1 MSLVQNVINE
11 IHGLREKII
20 KKEISSDENNIND
33 ILQKIKLSINFLC
46 ETGLYNDFFH
56 SKFIDETSNFYTKTA
71 QNYIQVFS
79 LDEYL
84 QFVELVFK
92 IENII
97 IIQNLSEVS
106 LKTTITNLNQILL
119 KMQKQEIFNKY
130 YSFSSN
136 SDSIFNNNYEI
147 LQKIFLLFKNIK
159 IEDEIKKQFT
169 QYINNCSVK
178 IYNKFTK
185 DYLQLYNHLILFKS
199 NIDAIVLNSFLN
211 DEKFKS
217 LGKESL
223 GKAIN
228 LKPNFI
234 ADYFSRYIDNLLT
247 TVSTDST
254 VEGINSKIDEFMTL
268 FKLIE
273 AKDAFEN
280 FFIKKLA
287 NRCLYDLTVY
297 KECQTYLIEQ
307 LKNECGTFFVTK
319 SEEMIADIQN
329 SKELTNNFKATAMK
343 TNDIE
348 MNFYVLSNYSWP
360 IDKMIPGFVNKTIE
374 QSEQSFADFY
384 KLKNGGKSL
393 TWHLPY
399 SNCEISFKGKN
410 GMKDYTLRAR
420 GVHAAILLCFRTDKL
435 QNTSK
440 EIAQKTSMEKEVVI
454 SYISEIVKKGIL
466 FYDKDKT
473 WYTFNEGFDSNEDVV
488 TLIDLNK
495 EETTIQEKEEVEE
508 RTIEDRKYVIEAY
521 IMKLLKPKK
530 QMMIEELIE
539 GVVKAVKFPC
549 DKDFVLS
556 RIKQLINNRF
566 ISEDEENKNLLKYI

>member
-20 KKEISSDENNIND
+20 KKEISSEENKINE

-71 QNYIQVFS
+71 QNYIQTFP

-119 KMQKQEIFNKY
+119 KMQKNEIFKKY
-130 YSFSSN
+130 YNSSSN

-169 QYINNCSVK
+169 QYINDCSVK
-178 IYNKFTK
+178 IYNKYNK
-185 DYLQLYNHLILFKS
+185 DYLQLYNHLLLFKS
-199 NIDAIVLNSFLN
+199 NIDAIVSNSFLN

-234 ADYFSRYIDNLLT
+234 ADNFSRYIDNLLT
-247 TVSTDST
+247 TVSKDST
-254 VEGINSKIDEFMTL
+254 IEEINSKIDEFMTL

-287 NRCLYDLTVY
+287 NRCLYDLTIY

-329 SKELTNNFKATAMK
+329 SAELTNNYKSTSMK
-343 TNDIE
+343 TNNIE

-360 IDKMIPGFVNKTIE
+360 VDKMISGFVNKTIE
-374 QSEQSFADFY
+374 QSEQNFADFY
-384 KLKNGGKSL
+384 KRKNGGKSL

-410 GMKDYTLRAR
+410 GTKDYTIRAR
-420 GVHAAILLCFRTDKL
+420 GTHAAILLCFKTYRL

-440 EIAQKTSMEKEVVI
+440 EIAQKTAMEKDVVI
-454 SYISEIVKKGIL
+454 NYISEIVKKGIL
-466 FYDKDKT
+466 LYDKDNK
-473 WYTFNEGFDSNEDVV
+473 WYTFNQEFDSNEDVI
-488 TLIDLNK
+488 TLIDLNR